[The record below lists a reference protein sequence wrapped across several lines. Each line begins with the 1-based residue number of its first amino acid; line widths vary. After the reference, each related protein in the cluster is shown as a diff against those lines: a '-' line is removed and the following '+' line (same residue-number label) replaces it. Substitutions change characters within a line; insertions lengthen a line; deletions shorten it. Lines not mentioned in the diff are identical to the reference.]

1 MFHYVTR
8 FVSHFWLFEEE
19 ALANLRT
26 SLTPIIINIVRQQ
39 SAKNQQI
46 QEEIRKRLDRG
57 EWATG
62 VPLPPARELA
72 TEHGVSSSTAYRIL
86 VRLAEEGVLWQHS
99 KGRFYGAD
107 ARHLVD
113 TVQPFACMLPR
124 LQLWSLVL
132 QEIMHGVTERSA
144 YYKRGTLLI
153 HNPALILQDNIDSQ
167 PRYADAK
174 TQTGILEE
182 FFSTHADS
190 CEGIIFDNVW
200 RDDVLAKFHD
210 RLKRMVVINRRTS
223 LDFVSAVY
231 PDFDRSALLAFAH
244 LHARGFEKVYFISTH
259 DDYYVQQTVAAG
271 LSVAREIGADFDETC
286 IRNPR
291 TAEERQAF
299 VQELKQSNQ
308 LVGLFSPDDNWS
320 LRFYADLQAAGVS
333 CPEQVGLL
341 TGIGTKAVRGKEPLS
356 TLVVDFELMGEMA
369 VDCLRADQPKQK
381 TVDVK
386 LEVGATT

>member
-1 MFHYVTR
+1 M
-8 FVSHFWLFEEE
+8 
-19 ALANLRT
+19 
-26 SLTPIIINIVRQQ
+26 RQQ

-46 QEEIRKRLDRG
+46 QEEIRKRLDGG

-72 TEHGVSSSTAYRIL
+72 EEHGVSSSTAYRIL
-86 VRLAEEGVLWQHS
+86 VRLVNEGLLWQHS
-99 KGRFYGAD
+99 KGRFYAAE

-132 QEIMHGVTERSA
+132 QEIMHGVTQRSA
-144 YYKRGTLLI
+144 FYKRGTLLI
-153 HNPALILQDNIDSQ
+153 HNPALILQDDVDSQ

-174 TQTGILEE
+174 VQTGILEE

-210 RLKRMVVINRRTS
+210 RLQRMVVINRRTS
-223 LDFVSAVY
+223 LEFVSAVY

-244 LHARGFEKVYFISTH
+244 LYARGFERIYFISTH
-259 DDYYVQQTVAAG
+259 DDYYVQQTVDAG
-271 LSVAREIGADFDETC
+271 LRVAREIGAEFDEAS

-299 VQELKQSNQ
+299 AAELKQADQ
-308 LVGLFSPDDNWS
+308 RVGIFSPDDNWS
-320 LRFYADLQAAGVS
+320 LLFQADLEAAGVEI
-333 CPEQVGLL
+333 PRKVGLL
-341 TGIGTKAVRGKEPLS
+341 TGIGTKAVRGPRRFS
-356 TLVVDFELMGEMA
+356 TLVVDFERMGELA
-369 VDCLRADQPKQK
+369 VNCLREEKPRQQ
-381 TVDVK
+381 TVEVK
-386 LEVGATT
+386 LEVGSTT